1 MYIPQLL
8 APLNIRHIISLHI
21 KEVSV
26 VLTKPVSRGLGRVLS
41 HAYMYTVVSH
51 ISSHSSPQLYSSIGL
66 HYQDSWYALNSG
78 VQITIHIH
86 TYSPSRVP

>member
-26 VLTKPVSRGLGRVLS
+26 VLTKPVSSGLGRVLS

-51 ISSHSSPQLYSSIGL
+51 ISSSS
-66 HYQDSWYALNSG
+66 
-78 VQITIHIH
+78 
-86 TYSPSRVP
+86 

>member
-1 MYIPQLL
+1 MPQLL
-8 APLNIRHIISLHI
+8 APLIIRHIISLHI

-26 VLTKPVSRGLGRVLS
+26 VLTKPVSRGQGRVLS

-51 ISSHSSPQLYSSIGL
+51 ISSHSSPQLYSSIEL
-66 HYQDSWYALNSG
+66 HYPDYYCALNSG